1 MPKNWKMIKVSDIEK
16 SPHIE
21 KPKLASNKKYILLNK
36 IKSLLEGSTSHGIP
50 NLMRTNRISIKILWA
65 LCFLASV
72 SFCSYMVFKIVADFL
87 NYETVSK
94 IERITEIESKFPTI
108 SFCNVNP
115 FTTSESEQLL
125 LSFVPANV
133 SLNDL
138 DFRTKYGLIVL
149 ANRDA
154 QVNSFNPEFGDANRK
169 KLGYNLS
176 KILIS
181 CVFDDEPCSADDF
194 EWYYDLSFGNCYR
207 FNSGRSQKGR
217 PIEQK
222 KTKKPG
228 PKDGLLIQLFNIP
241 SQNKISSVLSEGL
254 VLFIHNQSI
263 SPSASMG
270 VNVDP
275 SKQTDISIQRTFIQ
289 KEPYPYSDCI
299 DLNNFNSDYYKFLIG
314 LNRTYRQ
321 QDCFDLCL
329 QKKIIDLCDCYDLSF
344 PMVSNSTP
352 CLSLEQ
358 FNCTR
363 FAYVKF
369 KSSKINEECLALC
382 PLECESINYDLLIS
396 STASLSK
403 QGYDSIEKLI
413 DRFTSGF
420 SQNKLTYDEVRQRFI
435 VLNVYYADLSYV
447 RISETPKTSF
457 FDLLSNLGGTLGLYI
472 GISFLSLVELV
483 EIFLETI
490 FLSFNLNL

>member
-1 MPKNWKMIKVSDIEK
+1 MPS
-16 SPHIE
+16 
-21 KPKLASNKKYILLNK
+21 
-36 IKSLLEGSTSHGIP
+36 
-50 NLMRTNRISIKILWA
+50 
-65 LCFLASV
+65 
-72 SFCSYMVFKIVADFL
+72 
-87 NYETVSK
+87 
-94 IERITEIESKFPTI
+94 
-108 SFCNVNP
+108 
-115 FTTSESEQLL
+115 
-125 LSFVPANV
+125 NV

-138 DFRTKYGLIVL
+138 DFRIKYGLILL

-154 QVNSFNPEFGDANRK
+154 QVNSFNPEFGDENRK

-181 CVFDDEPCSADDF
+181 CVFNDEPCRADDF

-207 FNSGRSQKGR
+207 FNSGRNQKGR
-217 PIEQK
+217 PIGLKE
-222 KTKKPG
+222 TMKPG
-228 PKDGLLIQLFNIP
+228 PKGGLLIQLFNIP

-254 VLFIHNQSI
+254 ILFIHNQSAN
-263 SPSASMG
+263 PSASMG
-270 VNVDP
+270 VNIDP

-289 KEPYPYSDCI
+289 KEPDPYSDCI
-299 DLNNFNSDYYKFLIG
+299 SLENYDSYYYKFLIG

-329 QKKIIDLCDCYDLSF
+329 QKMIIDSCGCYDLNF
-344 PMVSNSTP
+344 PMVYNSTS

-358 FNCTR
+358 FDCTR

-403 QGYDSIEKLI
+403 QGYDLIEKLI

-420 SQNKLTYDEVRQRFI
+420 SQYKLTYDEVRQKFI
-435 VLNVYYADLSYV
+435 ALNVYYSDLSYV
-447 RISETPKTSF
+447 KISETPKTSF

-483 EIFLETI
+483 EIFLEI
-490 FLSFNLNL
+490 FFISFNF